1 MLSEQQKKFA
11 DLYIQSGNA
20 KQSYINAG
28 YKAKGNVAEVN
39 ASRLLRNAKVLAYVQ
54 ERNQQLSDDRIADM
68 EEVKRFWSETL
79 RDEDM
84 DPKHRLKASEYI
96 AKTNAAFI
104 EKQEISGET
113 THNIKTQSDLSKLSV
128 EELKELETILSKTA
142 DTE

>member
-1 MLSEQQKKFA
+1 MKLTAKQQSFV
-11 DLYIQSGNA
+11 DYYLTSGNA
-20 KQSYINAG
+20 EEAARKAG
-28 YKAKGNVAEVN
+28 YNARGNTTKLLQSTTIQN
-39 ASRLLRNAKVLAYVQ
+39 AIK
-54 ERNQQLSDDRIADM
+54 ERNKLIESDRIADM
-68 EEVKRFWSETL
+68 EEVKRFWSDTL

-113 THNIKTQSDLSKLSV
+113 THNIKSQTDLSKLSV
-128 EELKELETILSKTA
+128 KELKEIESILSKAA

>member
-1 MLSEQQKKFA
+1 MKLTAKQQAFV
-11 DLYIQSGNA
+11 DYYLTSGNA
-20 KQSYINAG
+20 EEAARKAG
-28 YKAKGNVAEVN
+28 YNARGNTTKLLQSTTIQN
-39 ASRLLRNAKVLAYVQ
+39 AIK
-54 ERNQQLSDDRIADM
+54 ERNKLIESDRIASM

-79 RDEDM
+79 RDEEM

-113 THNIKTQSDLSKLSV
+113 THNIKSQTDLSKLSV
-128 EELKELETILSKTA
+128 KELKEIESILSKAA